1 MRQNKEHSQMLLVDS
16 NILPD
21 VFIRVAD
28 AKQLLE
34 SGNAASATEAAR
46 LAGISRSAFYKY
58 KDGVFFYDAVAGG
71 RVLTVLAELSDRP
84 GVLSGVLSAFASA
97 GANILTVNQN
107 IPNDGRALVSIS
119 ARIVNT
125 DFSVGEFIKTLS
137 STAGVERVT
146 RISSDD

>member
-1 MRQNKEHSQMLLVDS
+1 MQQKEEHTQMLLVDTS
-16 NILPD
+16 ILPD

-34 SGNAASATEAAR
+34 SGKATSATEAAR

-71 RVLTVLAELSDRP
+71 RVLTLLAELSDRP
-84 GVLSGVLSAFASA
+84 GVLSGVLSAFATA

-119 ARIVNT
+119 ARIVNA
-125 DFSVGEFIKTLS
+125 DFSVGEFIKALA
-137 STAGVERVT
+137 STEGVERVT
-146 RISSDD
+146 RISRDD